1 MNWKQS
7 LGRRKFYSIFAAS
20 AVEMVVGIL
29 SALLDTVITGH
40 IIGTVGLSAMNM
52 LNPVVVFTMFTEGLF
67 AVGTSIVYAGY
78 KGKYEEEKADATFGT
93 GFVCS
98 VCMGLV
104 TALALICLMQPYLT
118 YMGVSDTIREIV
130 NGYLIFVYPQM
141 ALAPA
146 YRLINQMVLTDGGE
160 VTGTAGIIAETLLN
174 LVLSVIL
181 GRAMGVLGI
190 GLGTLI
196 STLVGLGITLLHFL
210 SKRNSLRIRFGF
222 DMGDVKKMCL
232 FGVND
237 SAMFFL
243 LPIMSLVITKFVL
256 LRFGEFYLPV
266 LTIIYS
272 VFEIT
277 AVFEATGEAMRPIMP
292 IYTGDHNI
300 DAVRNLLKSSLFT
313 NLMLSGAFFLFLF
326 LGGSYIPLAFDIKD
340 PVLLE
345 ECTFAMR
352 IYAFAGPALAVS
364 ANFNSYYLNTGKTL
378 LAVMENVLRGLV
390 CILILAIPLGIQCG
404 IRGMM
409 LGFSLAPYLT
419 VAILFAFIFLR
430 YGREQFPILMTPS
443 GDVLLNRTIL
453 LDQENIMSL
462 VYDTHV
468 FLEENNVSKSSQNRV
483 ELTME
488 ELLLL
493 IRDRNSDLSIVKKA
507 RQVFAECCVRIS
519 SDGVDMS
526 VWDSGEIFDVTE
538 VDGDIIN
545 FRAYFVERFLSVNR
559 EKKHM
564 IATSFN
570 KNFCHFKFR

>member
-7 LGRRKFYSIFAAS
+7 LGRRKFYAIFAAS

-29 SALLDTVITGH
+29 SALLDTAITGH
-40 IIGTVGLSAMNM
+40 IIGIAGLSAINM
-52 LNPVVVFTMFTEGLF
+52 LKPVEVFTMFTEGLF

-78 KGKYEEEKADATFGT
+78 KGKYEEEKANAAFGT
-93 GFVCS
+93 GLICS
-98 VCMGLV
+98 VCMGVVTMLV
-104 TALALICLMQPYLT
+104 LICIMPPYLT

-130 NGYLIFVYPQM
+130 NGYLVFVYPQM

-146 YRLINQMVLTDGGE
+146 YRMLNQMVLTDGGE
-160 VTGTAGIIAETLLN
+160 ITGTAAGITEILLN

-181 GRAMGVLGI
+181 GRSMGILGI

-196 STLVGLGITLLHFL
+196 STVAGLGITLLHFL
-210 SKRNSLRIRFGF
+210 NKRNSLRIRFGF

-243 LPIMSLVITKFVL
+243 LPIVSLVTTKFVL

-300 DAVRNLLKSSLFT
+300 DAVRNLLKSSLFV
-313 NLMLSGAFFLFLF
+313 NLLLSVVFSLFLF
-326 LGGSYIPLAFDIKD
+326 LAGPYIPLAFDIRD

-345 ECTFAMR
+345 ECTFALR
-352 IYAFAGPALAVS
+352 IYAIAGPALAVTS
-364 ANFNSYYLNTGKTL
+364 DFNSFYLNTGKSL
-378 LAVMENVLRGLV
+378 LAVMEIVLRGLV
-390 CILILAIPLGIQCG
+390 SILILTLPLGIRHG

-419 VAILFAFIFLR
+419 VVIFFGYIFFC

-443 GDVLLNRTIL
+443 GDLIMNRTIL
-453 LDQENIMSL
+453 LNQENIMSL

-468 FLEENNVSKSSQNRV
+468 FLKENNVNKTSQNRV

-493 IRDRNSDLSIVKKA
+493 IRDRNKDENVVKKV
-507 RQVFAECCVRIS
+507 RQVFAECCIRIS
-519 SDGVDMS
+519 SEGVDMS
-526 VWDSGEIFDVTE
+526 IWDSGEIFDVTE
-538 VDGDIIN
+538 VEGDIIN
-545 FRAYFVERFLSVNR
+545 FRAYFVQRFLSEQR
-559 EKKHM
+559 DKKHM

-570 KNFCHFKFR
+570 KNFCHFKFN